1 MGSLPSPF
9 FTPKRR
15 RAIICEDVG
24 KLMIQNDRPMPVLE
38 PDTAIVKVLAVALNP
53 HDIKGLDYSAAPG
66 AVHGGDFCG
75 TIVALGEKAAAEGRF
90 AVGDRVAG
98 LVQGENKLAVEKG
111 AFADYIEVTPH
122 TMVKVPDSMSDE
134 EAATLGVGIATST
147 FGLYKELKIP
157 GGMQRLNKVGGDLD
171 EKDRE
176 FVLVAGGSTATGTR
190 TLQLLKLAG
199 FRPIATSSP
208 SNFDLCLSYGAE
220 KVFDYRSPT
229 CGADIRAY
237 TGNELEYAFDCIAE
251 AETTQLCY
259 SAIGRAGGRY
269 VTLEPF
275 RDSVVK
281 ARSLT
286 IQPSWFMATQ
296 IFGEDIAM
304 DGVYAR
310 TANLEDRAFGTEAFQ
325 VFQTLLDRGLINS
338 HPIKSMPGG
347 WEGVIKGVTSM
358 RSAPPSGFK
367 LAYKV

>member
-1 MGSLPSPF
+1 MGSLASSRSIPQS
-9 FTPKRR
+9 R
-15 RAIICEDVG
+15 RAIVCQDVG
-24 KLMIQNDRPMPVLE
+24 KLEIQNDRPMPVLE
-38 PDTAIVKVLAVALNP
+38 PETAIVKVLAVGLNP

-75 TIVALGEKAAAEGRF
+75 IIVALGEKAAAEGRF

-122 TMVKVPDSMSDE
+122 TMVKVPDTMGDE

-147 FGLYKELKIP
+147 FGLYRELKIP
-157 GGMQRLNKVGGDLD
+157 GGMPRLDGGGGDLA
-171 EKDRE
+171 EEDRE
-176 FVLVAGGSTATGTR
+176 FVFVAGGSTATGTR

-199 FRPIATSSP
+199 FRSIATASP
-208 SNFDLCLSYGAE
+208 GNFDLCLRYGAE

-229 CGADIRAY
+229 CAADIRAY
-237 TGNELEYAFDCIAE
+237 TSNELEYAFDCIAE

-259 SAIGRAGGRY
+259 GAIGRAGGRY

-286 IQPSWFMATQ
+286 IEPSWFMATQ

-310 TANLEDRAFGTEAFQ
+310 TANLEDRAFGTEAFH
-325 VFQTLLDRGLINS
+325 VFQTLLDRGLVSS
-338 HPIKSMPGG
+338 HPVKSMPGG
-347 WEGVIKGVTSM
+347 WEGVMKGVTSM